1 MATLAELVKSRRE
14 SGQGVFD
21 SLSESLRDR
30 IREKFDPRRI
40 LNQSGLLVALFPNLK
55 KFVAKPVSTR
65 IEASKVSPEINL
77 NDVILK
83 KISEDTTIAA
93 KNSMVLPAMHRDFNV
108 MRQNI
113 AKLVKL
119 EGVKPRVGA
128 DAWFKKSK
136 FREEEYEN
144 KFKNKTVKVEKE
156 TDEIK
161 KKISPLMKLLSLG
174 AVGLGLSMFSGTASA
189 SINRQPG
196 TGYTGAGGLSFN
208 ELTKEEQDR
217 LLEAQFIQEGKNK
230 PGSLVNRLNNP
241 GAMKFSKWQE
251 SFGATRD
258 ESGFAKFPSLEQGK
272 AAQRRLWEKSYG
284 NMPIEQAVTKW
295 APDAQPS
302 YTQSL
307 YSAVGRPTAEGK
319 VTSDF
324 GMRIHPI
331 TGQYKMHEG
340 IDIAAT
346 QGTPVKSTKEGKVTQ
361 VGFEGGYGNFV
372 EVDHGGGYKTRYA
385 HLSAT
390 SVSVGQP
397 VSANQEVGKVGSTGR
412 STGPHLHYELL
423 KDGRKINPN
432 SPDFTKLSPIS
443 PALTVAQ
450 SKAPTLGQVSA
461 DVARLEQ
468 MKTKDKEIL
477 VKQNT
482 LINGAGDT
490 GNVQNNRNEEQT
502 SKFIFDRVV

>member
-1 MATLAELVKSRRE
+1 MSTLTELVKSRRD

-30 IREKFDPRRI
+30 IRERFDPRRI
-40 LNQSGLLVALFPNLK
+40 LNQSGLLVALFPKLK
-55 KFVAKPVSTR
+55 AFTAKPVSTR
-65 IEASKVSPEINL
+65 IDASKVSPETNL
-77 NDVILK
+77 NNVILQ
-83 KISEDTTIAA
+83 KISEDVTITA

-119 EGVKPRVGA
+119 EGVTPRVKA
-128 DAWFKKSK
+128 DMWFKKSK
-136 FREEEYEN
+136 VREDEYEN
-144 KFKNKTVKVEKE
+144 KLKTKTVKVEKE
-156 TDEIK
+156 SGEIT
-161 KKISPLMKLLSLG
+161 KKISPLMKLLTLG
-174 AVGLGLSMFSGTASA
+174 AAGLGLSMLSGNASA

-196 TGYTGAGGLSFN
+196 TGGTSGGLSFN
-208 ELTKEEQDR
+208 QLTKEEQDR
-217 LLEAQFIQEGKNK
+217 LLEAQFVQEGKNK

-251 SFGATRD
+251 QFGATKD
-258 ESGFAKFPSLEQGK
+258 ESGFAKFPSLEEGK

-307 YSAVGRPTAEGK
+307 YSAVGRPTSEGK

-340 IDIAAT
+340 IDIAAA

-361 VGFEGGYGNFV
+361 VGFQGGYGNFV

-397 VSANQEVGKVGSTGR
+397 VSSNQEVGKVGSTGR

-443 PALTVAQ
+443 PALAVAQ
-450 SKAPTLGQVSA
+450 SKAPALGQVSA

-482 LINGAGDT
+482 LINDAGGT

-502 SKFIFDRVV
+502 SKFIFDRLV